1 MVSDGRIPHHTKA
14 KTHCNPER
22 KTQDLDYLAISGCS
36 SSTVNGTEHLNKKQ
50 KAGDQLRNN

>member
-1 MVSDGRIPHHTKA
+1 MGESPTTQKQ

-36 SSTVNGTEHLNKKQ
+36 SSTANGTEHLNKKQ
-50 KAGDQLRNN
+50 KAEDQLRNN